1 MEYFDV
7 FDKNRVFLNYSKIR
21 GDILKHNEY
30 NQGAEIWIINNKK
43 ILLTKRSINKS
54 HPGMWEVP
62 GGCCKKGETTLNT
75 IVREIKE
82 EIGLAISKEDII
94 YLNTKLYKKQ
104 FVDIFKTNF
113 NIDTKNI
120 KLQLDEVEDA
130 RFVSKIELYKMM
142 EKNMIVP
149 SVIERFKMV
158 KDELDID

>member
-1 MEYFDV
+1 M
-7 FDKNRVFLNYSKIR
+7 
-21 GDILKHNEY
+21 
-30 NQGAEIWIINNKK
+30 
-43 ILLTKRSINKS
+43 
-54 HPGMWEVP
+54 
-62 GGCCKKGETTLNT
+62 
-75 IVREIKE
+75 
-82 EIGLAISKEDII
+82 AISKEDII
-94 YLNTKLYKKQ
+94 YLNTKLYKEQ

-130 RFVSKIELYKMM
+130 RFVSKKEFYKMI

>member
-1 MEYFDV
+1 M
-7 FDKNRVFLNYSKIR
+7 
-21 GDILKHNEY
+21 
-30 NQGAEIWIINNKK
+30 
-43 ILLTKRSINKS
+43 
-54 HPGMWEVP
+54 
-62 GGCCKKGETTLNT
+62 
-75 IVREIKE
+75 
-82 EIGLAISKEDII
+82 AISKEDII